1 MRVRLCPESI
11 GASRR
16 FKKGCSTVKDYS
28 MLNKQFV
35 LIDMHDDRED
45 CDVAA
50 GVAIPAECADEFAK
64 AVEEL
69 AVEKFG
75 GASFSEL
82 LDNDLDDASMSASAK
97 KNFEDQAGRVLAAAE
112 RIMRNGR

>member
-1 MRVRLCPESI
+1 MRRPRRL
-11 GASRR
+11 
-16 FKKGCSTVKDYS
+16 KKGFSTVKDHS
-28 MLNKQFV
+28 KLNKQFV
-35 LIDMHDDRED
+35 LIDMYDDRED

-50 GVAIPAECADEFAK
+50 GVAVPAECAEEFAR

-69 AVEKFG
+69 AVERFG
-75 GASFSEL
+75 GASLSEL

-97 KNFEDQAGRVLAAAE
+97 KNFEDQAGCVLAAAE

>member
-1 MRVRLCPESI
+1 M
-11 GASRR
+11 
-16 FKKGCSTVKDYS
+16 KDYS
-28 MLNKQFV
+28 KLNKQFV

-50 GVAIPAECADEFAK
+50 GVAIPAKCADEFAR

-69 AVEKFG
+69 AVERFG

-82 LDNDLDDASMSASAK
+82 LDSDLDDESMGASARK
-97 KNFEDQAGRVLAAAE
+97 SFEDQVGRVLAAAE